1 MFDITQV
8 IVNESSTH
16 GFDIEI
22 DGFDLEEEM
31 SDATGNF
38 IFTNGED
45 TITIMPMFWQS
56 GSIAFAIVYS
66 EIDGDFY
73 ANTGVSKKPY
83 SFEDGFDV
91 KVLKKDLEKIIKGL

>member
-8 IVNESSTH
+8 IANESATH
-16 GFDIEI
+16 GFEIEI

-56 GSIAFAIVYS
+56 GSVAFAIVYS

-73 ANTGVSKKPY
+73 TNHGVAKDVFSYADGYNVSKI
-83 SFEDGFDV
+83 
-91 KVLKKDLEKIIKGL
+91 KKELEKIVKGL